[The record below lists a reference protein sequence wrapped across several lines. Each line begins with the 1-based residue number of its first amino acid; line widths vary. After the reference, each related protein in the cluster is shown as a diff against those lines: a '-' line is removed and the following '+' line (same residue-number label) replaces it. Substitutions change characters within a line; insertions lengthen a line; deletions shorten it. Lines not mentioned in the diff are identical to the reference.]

1 MSAVGERATVPAEV
15 EAAIVDVVLDYFE
28 GWYDGDV
35 ERMTRA
41 LHEDLAK
48 RSLAGDGRGV
58 ETISA
63 REMIDATAKGRG
75 KRDDPAERRLSVRVD
90 DVYATI
96 ANVTVMSVP
105 YAEYVQLVRT
115 NDGWKIVN
123 ALWQRR

>member
-1 MSAVGERATVPAEV
+1 MSAVDERATVPAEV
-15 EAAIVDVVLDYFE
+15 EAAIVDTVLDYFE

-35 ERMTRA
+35 ARMTRA
-41 LHEDLAK
+41 LHDDLAK

-58 ETISA
+58 EETSA
-63 REMIDATAKGRG
+63 REMIDATANGRG

-90 DVYATI
+90 DVYDTI

-115 NDGWKIVN
+115 ADGWKIVN

>member
-1 MSAVGERATVPAEV
+1 MSAVDERATVPTEL
-15 EAAIVDVVLDYFE
+15 EAAIVDAVLDYFE

-48 RSLAGDGRGV
+48 RSLADDGRAV

-63 REMIDATAKGRG
+63 REMIDATAEGRG
-75 KRDDPAERRLSVRVD
+75 KRDDPAERRLNVRVD
-90 DVYATI
+90 DVYDTI
-96 ANVTVMSVP
+96 ANATVMSVP

-115 NDGWKIVN
+115 DQGWKIVN